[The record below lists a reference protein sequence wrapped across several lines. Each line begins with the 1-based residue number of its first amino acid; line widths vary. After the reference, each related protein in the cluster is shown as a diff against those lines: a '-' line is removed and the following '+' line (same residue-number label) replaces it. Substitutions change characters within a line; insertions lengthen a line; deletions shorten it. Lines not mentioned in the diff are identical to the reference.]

1 MLNVFQP
8 RNPGKTAMS
17 THPADATP
25 QILIV
30 GCGYTGL
37 RAARRWLQAGY
48 SVAAITRS
56 AARASQLQQHG
67 LQTIVTDLTSNTP
80 NPPLPDCP
88 VIIWSAGYDRTS
100 GCTRRQ
106 LWIHGLEKLLRSLT
120 DQPLPRRLILT
131 STTGVYGDAG
141 GSTVDES
148 TPPQPVQEGGIV
160 CLEAEQLL
168 QSWCRQHSHSSVIL
182 RLAGIYGPHRLLRRL
197 QDLREQRPIPA
208 EPDEWLNLI
217 HVDDIVTTLD
227 HCAFSSSPPAVM
239 NLAAAETATRRT
251 YYQTLAE
258 LAGTPAPVFQPAAE
272 SSARGSSG
280 NRRVVSAVRPAQQLT
295 FQYENCRSGLIQALA
310 AETEHH

>member
-1 MLNVFQP
+1 MSIQP
-8 RNPGKTAMS
+8 SA
-17 THPADATP
+17 ATP

-37 RAARRWLQAGY
+37 RAARFWLHAGY

-56 AARASQLQQHG
+56 AARAAELQQQG
-67 LQTIVTDLTSNTP
+67 LQTIVADLATDSENLQ
-80 NPPLPDCP
+80 LPDCP
-88 VIIWSAGYDRTS
+88 IVVWSAGYDRSS

-106 LWIHGLEKLLRSLT
+106 LWINGLEKLLRSLP
-120 DQPLPRRLILT
+120 DNPQPRRLILT

-141 GSTVDES
+141 GSTVDEC

-160 CLEAEQLL
+160 CLEAEHLL
-168 QSWCRQHSHSSVIL
+168 QAWCSQHRQTAVIL

-208 EPDEWLNLI
+208 CPDEWLNLI
-217 HVDDIVTTLD
+217 HVNDIVTALD
-227 HCAFSSSPPAVM
+227 HCAFSDNPPAVM
-239 NLAAAETATRRT
+239 NLAAAETATRQT

-258 LAGTPAPVFQPAAE
+258 LAGTPAPVFQPAAD
-272 SSARGSSG
+272 SSTRGSSG
-280 NRRVVSAVRPAQQLT
+280 NRRVVSNVRLARGLT
-295 FQYENCRSGLIQALA
+295 LQYENCRSGLLQALA

>member
-1 MLNVFQP
+1 
-8 RNPGKTAMS
+8 MS
-17 THPADATP
+17 TPLPGAPP

-37 RAARRWLQAGY
+37 RAARFWLQAGY

-56 AARASQLQQHG
+56 TARAAELQQQG
-67 LQTIVTDLTSNTP
+67 LQTIVTDLAADSP
-80 NPPLPDCP
+80 VPQLPDCP
-88 VIIWSAGYDRTS
+88 IIVWSAGYDRSS

-106 LWIHGLEKLLRSLT
+106 LWIHGLEKLLRSLP
-120 DQPLPRRLILT
+120 DRGQPRRVLLT
-131 STTGVYGDAG
+131 STTGVYGDAS

-168 QSWCRQHSHSSVIL
+168 QSWCQQHNHTAVIL

-197 QDLREQRPIPA
+197 QDLRDQRPIPA
-208 EPDEWLNLI
+208 SPDEWLNLI
-217 HVDDIVTTLD
+217 HVDDIVTALD
-227 HCAFSSSPPAVM
+227 HCAFSSNPPAVM

-258 LAGTPAPVFQPAAE
+258 LAGTPAPVFQPTAE
-272 SSARGSSG
+272 SSTRGSSG
-280 NRRVVSAVRPAQQLT
+280 NRRVSSLVRPVRRLT

-310 AETEHH
+310 ADAELH